1 MKMSKK
7 WTSSILFGWVVVA
20 GVIGCAE
27 KEYGSTEEM
36 FADLPRYALEEGQK
50 LPIDLIGAFVRE
62 FAVCGPYLVTSH
74 AGMLDYGLGIYD
86 LRTGELVKKAAF
98 HGDGPDEY
106 NIVTSLE
113 PFNDSVFYISTNNGK
128 NHVAFYN
135 LHHLQDEEV
144 FRPFY
149 YIDRFEV
156 SRKEKEALGE
166 YGGSML
172 FPVVCT
178 PDTTLVSRAYEAT
191 RTKML
196 AVYNPREELPRYCID
211 YPFST
216 QQAKEDQLHP
226 AAKYAMYQSFLGI
239 NDRGDK
245 VFNVFISADII
256 HFYRLKDGELKPY
269 RQYEYS
275 ATSAKTDGNSYGMS
289 AGKSGTYHQLVHWHD
304 GRVYV
309 LSNGGLTYN
318 ERRSLEWRQSDR
330 MEQGE
335 KEETFM
341 KMLVFSDEGKPLH
354 TLYLDVN
361 PDDFRFSGDTLY
373 VLRTN
378 GLGDREIL
386 SYNMRNM
393 KPLEESSI
401 LLAKRDRG

>member
-1 MKMSKK
+1 MWKYIAKTVFFFSGV
-7 WTSSILFGWVVVA
+7 LFFFV
-20 GVIGCAE
+20 GCSE

-62 FAVCGPYLVTSH
+62 FAVCGPYLLVSH
-74 AGMLDYGLGIYD
+74 GGMMDYCLGIYD

-113 PFNDSVFYISTNNGK
+113 PFNDSVFYVSTYNGK
-128 NHVAFYN
+128 SHVAFYN

-226 AAKYAMYQSFLGI
+226 MSKYAMKI
-239 NDRGDK
+239 
-245 VFNVFISADII
+245 
-256 HFYRLKDGELKPY
+256 
-269 RQYEYS
+269 
-275 ATSAKTDGNSYGMS
+275 
-289 AGKSGTYHQLVHWHD
+289 
-304 GRVYV
+304 GRA
-309 LSNGGLTYN
+309 SCR
-318 ERRSLEWRQSDR
+318 ER
-330 MEQGE
+330 
-335 KEETFM
+335 
-341 KMLVFSDEGKPLH
+341 V
-354 TLYLDVN
+354 
-361 PDDFRFSGDTLY
+361 
-373 VLRTN
+373 
-378 GLGDREIL
+378 
-386 SYNMRNM
+386 
-393 KPLEESSI
+393 
-401 LLAKRDRG
+401 